1 MSSCFLLSLYSREH
15 IGDNRSLIDLTYTLI
30 QFFVALLFVLY
41 YLTNDDFFLHFSAP
55 LEIQRNFWFEK
66 NQFYVIALTS
76 ALEKGQQ
83 YKIKMKFRAELGD
96 GLAGLYKSTYTRKDG
111 TEVYV
116 NFINPSTF
124 FLKLLTGITLSQN
137 T

>member
-111 TEVYV
+111 TEVCV

-124 FLKLLTGITLSQN
+124 FLKLLTGITVSQN